1 MSTPATMTSGAL
13 GLSAGGGVGLAAAT
27 GERELGALLG
37 LAGTGLAV
45 AVADEVAVGVTVR
58 EAVGDGVELALAPG
72 VALAAVVGDGEG
84 DGEGDG
90 DEVAPLSETQAFV
103 SCVPTNAQM
112 LRVAVTQLEPS
123 AAVRETAARTNG

>member
-1 MSTPATMTSGAL
+1 MTSGAL

-112 LRVAVTQLEPS
+112 LRVAETQLEPS
-123 AAVRETAARTNG
+123 AAVRETAARMKG

>member
-1 MSTPATMTSGAL
+1 MIAIPRRSPRAISTPATMTSGAL

-58 EAVGDGVELALAPG
+58 EAVGDGVELALAAG
-72 VALAAVVGDGEG
+72 VAFAAVVGDGEG

-90 DEVAPLSETQAFV
+90 DE
-103 SCVPTNAQM
+103 PTNAQT
-112 LRVAVTQLEPS
+112 LRVDESQAEPS
-123 AAVRETAARTNG
+123 AAVRETAARMKG